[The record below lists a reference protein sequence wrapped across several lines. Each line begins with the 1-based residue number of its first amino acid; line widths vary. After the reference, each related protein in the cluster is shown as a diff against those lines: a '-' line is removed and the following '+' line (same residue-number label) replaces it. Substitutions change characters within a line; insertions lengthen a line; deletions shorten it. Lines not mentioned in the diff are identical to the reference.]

1 MHITAYLFGCEESR
15 ITRSDSSRQWAGIP
29 PMAPIT
35 LLGQSAPASADK
47 PLLHGEFFERA
58 RSVFNLMRMGSDA
71 LVNQPGE

>member
-1 MHITAYLFGCEESR
+1 MHITAYLFGCEESLASPVAIGR
-15 ITRSDSSRQWAGIP
+15 HSADGADHSYWASP
-29 PMAPIT
+29 
-35 LLGQSAPASADK
+35 APASADK